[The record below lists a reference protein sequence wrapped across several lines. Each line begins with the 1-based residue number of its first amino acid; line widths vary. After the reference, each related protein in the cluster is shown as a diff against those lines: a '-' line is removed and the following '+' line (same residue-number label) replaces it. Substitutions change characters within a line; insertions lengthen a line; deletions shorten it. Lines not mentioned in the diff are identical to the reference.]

1 MHVSNVYYCLKRSRL
16 RILNQIRLKL
26 KIMNKL
32 DSFLF
37 VVIVFGI
44 LLMYVITMIDIVGF
58 GDKILFT
65 IVFLPMIVVCLCILK
80 EVWSNK

>member
-1 MHVSNVYYCLKRSRL
+1 
-16 RILNQIRLKL
+16 
-26 KIMNKL
+26 MNRL

-37 VVIVFGI
+37 VVITFGI

-65 IVFLPMIVVCLCILK
+65 IVLLPMIVVCLYILK

>member
-1 MHVSNVYYCLKRSRL
+1 
-16 RILNQIRLKL
+16 
-26 KIMNKL
+26 MNKL

-37 VVIVFGI
+37 VVIAFGI

-65 IVFLPMIVVCLCILK
+65 IVFLPTIVVCLYILK

>member
-1 MHVSNVYYCLKRSRL
+1 
-16 RILNQIRLKL
+16 
-26 KIMNKL
+26 MNRL

-37 VVIVFGI
+37 VVIAFGI
-44 LLMYVITMIDIVGF
+44 LLMYVITMMDIVGF

-65 IVFLPMIVVCLCILK
+65 IVFLTMIVVCLYILK

>member
-1 MHVSNVYYCLKRSRL
+1 
-16 RILNQIRLKL
+16 
-26 KIMNKL
+26 MNRL

-37 VVIVFGI
+37 VVITFGI

-58 GDKILFT
+58 VDKILFT
-65 IVFLPMIVVCLCILK
+65 IVFLPTIVVCLYILK

>member
-1 MHVSNVYYCLKRSRL
+1 
-16 RILNQIRLKL
+16 
-26 KIMNKL
+26 MNKL

-37 VVIVFGI
+37 VVIAFGI

-58 GDKILFT
+58 VDKILFT
-65 IVFLPMIVVCLCILK
+65 IIFLPTIVVCLYILK

>member
-1 MHVSNVYYCLKRSRL
+1 MEAPPPKRSRL
-16 RILNQIRLKL
+16 RILNQAGLKL
-26 KIMNKL
+26 KIMNRL

-37 VVIVFGI
+37 VVIAFGI
-44 LLMYVITMIDIVGF
+44 ALLYVITMIDIVGF

-65 IVFLPMIVVCLCILK
+65 IAFLPMIVVCLYILK

>member
-1 MHVSNVYYCLKRSRL
+1 
-16 RILNQIRLKL
+16 
-26 KIMNKL
+26 MNRL

-37 VVIVFGI
+37 VAIAFGI

-65 IVFLPMIVVCLCILK
+65 IVFLPTIVVCLYILK

>member
-1 MHVSNVYYCLKRSRL
+1 
-16 RILNQIRLKL
+16 
-26 KIMNKL
+26 MNRL

-37 VVIVFGI
+37 VVIAFGVA
-44 LLMYVITMIDIVGF
+44 LLYVITMIDIVGF

-65 IVFLPMIVVCLCILK
+65 IIFLPMIVVCLYMLK

>member
-1 MHVSNVYYCLKRSRL
+1 MSR
-16 RILNQIRLKL
+16 
-26 KIMNKL
+26 L

-37 VVIVFGI
+37 VVIAFGI

-65 IVFLPMIVVCLCILK
+65 IVFLPTIVVCLYILK

>member
-1 MHVSNVYYCLKRSRL
+1 
-16 RILNQIRLKL
+16 
-26 KIMNKL
+26 MNKL

-37 VVIVFGI
+37 VVIAFGI
-44 LLMYVITMIDIVGF
+44 LLMYVITMMDIVGF

-65 IVFLPMIVVCLCILK
+65 IAFLPTIVVCLYILK

>member
-1 MHVSNVYYCLKRSRL
+1 MSR
-16 RILNQIRLKL
+16 
-26 KIMNKL
+26 L

-37 VVIVFGI
+37 VVIAFGI

-65 IVFLPMIVVCLCILK
+65 IVFLPMTVVWLYILK

>member
-1 MHVSNVYYCLKRSRL
+1 
-16 RILNQIRLKL
+16 
-26 KIMNKL
+26 MNKL

-37 VVIVFGI
+37 VVIAFGI
-44 LLMYVITMIDIVGF
+44 LLMYVITMMDIVGF

-65 IVFLPMIVVCLCILK
+65 IVFLPTIVVCLYILK